1 MRWDAL
7 FADLEGQAS
16 MAREAERA
24 VEVGEQTRILLG
36 SLSWQDRVAALVRSQ
51 VRLACRGRLD
61 LVGEIYRVGA
71 GWLLLQD
78 GNRREFVVPLEAI
91 QVLSIQ
97 EASRNRAGA
106 VGADSRLGMGHA
118 LRGIARDRSAVVVH
132 CADGSIIDGTLD
144 RVAADFIELA
154 RHPGSEFRRRDAV
167 RETACIAWNAL
178 SAIQR
183 ST

>member
-7 FADLEGQAS
+7 FADLEAQAS
-16 MAREAERA
+16 IAREAERA
-24 VEVGEQTRILLG
+24 AEVSEQTRMVLG
-36 SLSWQDRVAALVRSQ
+36 SITWQERVAALARTR
-51 VRLACRGRLD
+51 VRLVCRGKLD

-78 GNRREFVVPLEAI
+78 PNRREFVVPINAIEA
-91 QVLSIQ
+91 LSTRG
-97 EASRNRAGA
+97 ESSRNPGSI
-106 VGADSRLGMGHA
+106 VGDSRLGLGHA
-118 LRGIARDRSAVVVH
+118 LRGLARDRSGVRVY

-154 RHPGSEFRRRDAV
+154 RHPGAEFRRRDAV
-167 RETACIAWNAL
+167 RETMCITWTAV

-183 ST
+183 SS